1 MDKGRQRR
9 IKTRMVN
16 LMWSV
21 IVLMGLL
28 LVMSFASRCSFETGP
43 KKLDRFSD
51 LLPNVQNWF
60 QSLL

>member
-1 MDKGRQRR
+1 
-9 IKTRMVN
+9 
-16 LMWSV
+16 MWSV